1 MSKSNLQNKE
11 DYKIVSFHL
20 GVSLRKVCVLLL
32 EKVFNDKNGK
42 KVDKNFFVNLSTGM
56 EIHGFQHRTF

>member
-20 GVSLRKVCVLLL
+20 GVGLRKVCVLPL
-32 EKVFNDKNGK
+32 EKVFNFKNGE
-42 KVDKNFFVNLSTGM
+42 KVDKNVFVNLPTGM
-56 EIHGFQHRTF
+56 